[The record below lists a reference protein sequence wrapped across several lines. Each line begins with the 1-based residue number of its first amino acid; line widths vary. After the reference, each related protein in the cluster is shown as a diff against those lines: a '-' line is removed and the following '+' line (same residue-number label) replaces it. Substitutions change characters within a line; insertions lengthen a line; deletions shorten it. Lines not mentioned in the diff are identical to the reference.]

1 MRLVDKVP
9 CENCTRTGDVGN
21 SQVYD
26 RAVRFRAAV
35 AALVVWL
42 AGAEALRWNEPLAL
56 DQGLFACFTRW
67 VPRGLLPY
75 RDLFDSKPPAFLYSY
90 ALARLFPVE
99 LTHAIW
105 LFEAL
110 WLGGAMALAYAIG
123 RRVWDRWAGLT
134 AAALLLAA
142 EWAPGWGGWW
152 ARAQADELVALPM
165 LAAALFAWRTIEIEK
180 LALWAGVFTGAA
192 GLFKI
197 PSMAIAGA
205 WPLCWYFTV
214 GARAAARRI
223 GWMALG
229 LAAPWALAAGW
240 FAAHGAFGDFVYG
253 AFVYHRYNAEYIAPP
268 WGGVLSDFVKT
279 MVVDGAL
286 PLACGVLGL
295 ATMQRRERAWLAPW
309 IALTMAAVVLER
321 QLAGYH
327 YLLAM
332 PALAIAGGFGVARL
346 ACARRPVAMAGV
358 LLVLLA
364 GVDGIRWWRA
374 YRRGPERFEQGPFSP
389 ASEAE
394 AARFIRNHTAPDDRI
409 LVWGLSP
416 GIYALADRRPV
427 GRYPFHK
434 ILYTNAPLSR
444 MIPGLADRRAELIRR
459 FDEQPPKLVLVG
471 HHDANGFEPDSSFT
485 SMMRFDEL
493 RQRLE
498 RDYAK
503 TGEIGRF
510 VLFRRN

>member
-1 MRLVDKVP
+1 
-9 CENCTRTGDVGN
+9 
-21 SQVYD
+21 VYD
-26 RAVRFRAAV
+26 PAVRFRAAV
-35 AALVVWL
+35 AAVALWFV
-42 AGAEALRWNEPLAL
+42 GAQALRWNEPLAL

-99 LTHAIW
+99 LPRAIW

-110 WLGGAMALAYAIG
+110 WLAGTMWLAFAIG

-152 ARAQADELVALPM
+152 SRAQADELVALPM
-165 LAAALFAWRTIEIEK
+165 LAAALSAWRAIEIEK
-180 LALWAGVFTGAA
+180 LALWAGVLTGVA

-205 WPLCWYFTV
+205 WPLTWYFTV
-214 GARAAARRI
+214 GAKPAARRV
-223 GWMALG
+223 GCMALG
-229 LAAPWALAAGW
+229 LLAPWAITAGW

-253 AFVYHRYNAEYIAPP
+253 AFVYHRYNAEFIAPP
-268 WGGVLSDFVKT
+268 WGGVLVDFAKT
-279 MVVDGAL
+279 IVVDGAL

-309 IALTMAAVVLER
+309 IALTMAAVALER

-332 PALAIAGGFGVARL
+332 PGLAIAGGFGVARL
-346 ACARRPVAMAGV
+346 ARARRAVAAAGI

-364 GVDGIRWWRA
+364 GVEGFRWWRA
-374 YRRGPERFEQGPFSP
+374 YSGGPERFERGTFSP
-389 ASEAE
+389 AAEQE
-394 AARFIRNHTAPDDRI
+394 AARFLRDNSASDDRV

-434 ILYTNAPLSR
+434 ILYTDAPLSR
-444 MIPGLADRRAELIRR
+444 MIPGLAERRAELIQR
-459 FDEQPPKLVLVG
+459 FDENPPKWVLVG
-471 HHDANGFEPDSSFT
+471 HHDANGFEPETSFSSMT
-485 SMMRFDEL
+485 RFDEL
-493 RQRLE
+493 RQRLLQ
-498 RDYAK
+498 DYAQ
-503 TGEIGRF
+503 TGQVGRF
-510 VLFRRN
+510 VLFRRK